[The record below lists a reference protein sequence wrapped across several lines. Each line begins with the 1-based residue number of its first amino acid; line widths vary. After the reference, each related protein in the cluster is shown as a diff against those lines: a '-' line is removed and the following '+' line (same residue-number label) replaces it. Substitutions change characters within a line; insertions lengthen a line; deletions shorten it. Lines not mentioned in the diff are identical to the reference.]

1 MRRQRRCRVC
11 GCGYWPHPRSGKRQ
25 HVCAKPECQR
35 ERHRASCKDWRTR
48 NPEYD
53 RERRLRSRLTA
64 PERAQEGTT
73 AEPPGGDPLMLLD
86 WQVARDAAGVEVAVI
101 VEESGRLV
109 VQWARD
115 AFHAYLAETT
125 GTISELAK
133 RAPRDA
139 LGGSRGPP

>member
-1 MRRQRRCRVC
+1 MLRKRRCRVC

-25 HVCAKPECQR
+25 HVCGKPECQR
-35 ERHRASCKDWRTR
+35 ERHRANCEDWRGR

-53 RERRLRSRLTA
+53 RDRRLRSRLTA
-64 PERAQEGTT
+64 PERAQAGTP
-73 AEPPGGDPLMLLD
+73 AEHPGADPLALLD

-115 AFHAYLAETT
+115 AFQAYVAESMGEFPKLARPP
-125 GTISELAK
+125 L
-133 RAPRDA
+133 RDA